1 VVADL
6 MDGVLEDLPCMFS
19 TLRVELRPAHLRRHR
34 RSGLTTW
41 GGFGR
46 RRRQTTDPI
55 RGSPDSSPT
64 RLGESSAMVFLAAAS
79 IRSGLQ
85 MVLLASA
92 LLTTRQWNRVR
103 GTKGEGGEAQKNPQ
117 WDGAAGELDANGIH
131 PQVLLRRHAI
141 ISTPL
146 SSVVVRGPCSRPWG
160 RRGRRGQ

>member
-1 VVADL
+1 

-64 RLGESSAMVFLAAAS
+64 RLESSAMVFPAAAS

-92 LLTTRQWNRVR
+92 LLTARQWNRVR